1 MLVIWGDD
9 IGQSNVSAYSKGM
22 LGYRPQQHAWDGH
35 GACRPSRG
43 VATRF
48 PIPIT
53 DRTLI
58 GCRCVEST
66 GQRTTPRVDTT
77 MP

>member
-1 MLVIWGDD
+1 MAD
-9 IGQSNVSAYSKGM
+9 SKGM
-22 LGYRPQQHAWDGH
+22 LGYRPQQGPWDGH

-43 VATRF
+43 VATRV

-58 GCRCVEST
+58 GCRWVESA
-66 GQRTTPRVDTT
+66 GQRTTTKADTT
-77 MP
+77 TP